1 MAQANPFDQ
10 FDQTT
15 SAPTPRPV
23 YGAPPKPEK
32 PDAPKTTWRQGVVN
46 GKPVQISSEGKVE
59 ALPGDAGGN
68 PNSLDPKT
76 IEGQRNIATGI
87 LKNTGVN
94 LQTGDDPVSELILN
108 STSGWLQ
115 TRGAEVYGG
124 LTGDATSGMEAIGKL
139 KPMLAD
145 MTLQMTGGSL
155 GNQISDGDR
164 KFIMERM
171 GNIADPE
178 VPADQRLASWEEVKR
193 RLAQMSGIEMPAQM
207 EQGEEGLSGSVTDD
221 SPMAP
226 TGNNAP
232 PTGGNGGGGSFWQG
246 IGAGVG
252 DLVEGGVNNTVGLI
266 VNPINTVA
274 GRAMGYEGYTSD
286 IGQTIRDALQLPE
299 GNQTVSAIN
308 QAAAGGLSVGGLS
321 RKAGQVLGNASLR
334 AFGNN
339 PLLDAA
345 TGATAAASGEVARQ
359 SGAGPVGQSVATLA
373 GGFAPSAAIG
383 GRNALL
389 GVMGR
394 NPPRGPAPDMA
405 VVEAG
410 QRQGVPIRQADARP
424 ELRGDFANLQTG
436 QYAGPMVNQARQ
448 ADNAIVEQRVA
459 EVGGQGSPSDQY
471 ALGTRVQAAGD
482 RYIASTKAQA
492 DRLYKRAKDL
502 AAGETAA
509 PATNG
514 APTAQTPIPASRGGW
529 VVRDKE
535 TGTPVMETFDE
546 SVASKVNTV
555 KYEVV
560 PSRQHLEQ
568 FNAAVKQNGGQPPEG
583 WNKAFR
589 GTETPRAAPQAAGR
603 LNPSTYNA
611 PNADAVL
618 EANIQELRAA
628 GENSNAAAIKYL
640 EGLRSDLRGG
650 LSIDSMLN
658 LRSNMRG
665 QISERGLTGTDTDRR
680 VRQVIDAMNT
690 DLAEQLPAEASA
702 ALRAAD
708 AFYRKRQEF
717 INGTLK
723 QFMGDRGNRLPAE
736 TAATRL
742 LSITQGKGNYDRF
755 AKMWGQLE
763 DGEKA
768 DVAATIAASLGRKGN
783 GDFSPATLIRSLD
796 PVKGINPRT
805 ARLVFGE
812 EGAKALNDLRLI
824 AQAKTDTANALN
836 NSKTGVMVNRA
847 SGGLRSLLLGGLGF
861 STGGPAGAIAAPI
874 AEGVFR
880 RIGEERAARLM
891 LNPDFTKWLRAM
903 PEATNPKAINAY
915 FGKLKASAARSQVA
929 ANDVEAF
936 TAAVMEAFAQSPRR
950 AAAQEE
956 DN

>member
-15 SAPTPRPV
+15 SAPTQGPV
-23 YGAPPKPEK
+23 FGAPPKPEK

-155 GNQISDGDR
+155 GSQISDGDR

-232 PTGGNGGGGSFWQG
+232 PSGGNGPTSNWDAIGSST
-246 IGAGVG
+246 G
-252 DLVEGGVNNTVGLI
+252 DIIASAANNTIGL
-266 VNPINTVA
+266 VSNPVSTVI
-274 GRAMGYEGYTSD
+274 GRAMGYDNYTADLGETLRS
-286 IGQTIRDALQLPE
+286 ALDLP
-299 GNQTVSAIN
+299 NNSAPIVKAIN

-405 VVEAG
+405 VIEAG
-410 QRQGVPIRQADARP
+410 QRQGVPIRQPDARP

-448 ADNAIVEQRVA
+448 TDNAIIEQRVA
-459 EVGGQGSPSDQY
+459 EVGGQGNPSDQY

-492 DRLYKRAKDL
+492 NRLYDRVREVS
-502 AAGETAA
+502 AG
-509 PATNG
+509 
-514 APTAQTPIPASRGGW
+514 
-529 VVRDKE
+529 K
-535 TGTPVMETFDE
+535 
-546 SVASKVNTV
+546 TV
-555 KYEVV
+555 IA
-560 PSRQHLEQ
+560 R
-568 FNAAVKQNGGQPPEG
+568 
-583 WNKAFR
+583 
-589 GTETPRAAPQAAGR
+589 
-603 LNPSTYNA
+603 
-611 PNADAVL
+611 NADAAL
-618 EANIQELRAA
+618 DANIKELRAA

-640 EGLRSDLRGG
+640 EGLRSDIDRG
-650 LSIDSMLN
+650 LTVDAVQN
-658 LRSNMRG
+658 LRKNMRG
-665 QISERGLTGTDTDRR
+665 QLSERGLTSTDTDRR
-680 VRQVIDAMNT
+680 VMQVIDGMNQ

-723 QFMGDRGNRLPAE
+723 QFMGEKNKPLPAE

-783 GDFSPATLIRSLD
+783 GDFSPAALIKSLD

>member
-15 SAPTPRPV
+15 SAPTPGPV
-23 YGAPPKPEK
+23 FGAPPKPEK

-155 GNQISDGDR
+155 GSQISDGDR

-232 PTGGNGGGGSFWQG
+232 PSGGNGGGGSFWQG

-321 RKAGQVLGNASLR
+321 RKAGKVLGNASLR

-410 QRQGVPIRQADARP
+410 QRQGVPIRQPDARP

-448 ADNAIVEQRVA
+448 TDNAIIEQRVA
-459 EVGGQGSPSDQY
+459 EVGGQGNPSDQY

-492 DRLYKRAKDL
+492 NRLYDRVREVS
-502 AAGETAA
+502 AG
-509 PATNG
+509 
-514 APTAQTPIPASRGGW
+514 
-529 VVRDKE
+529 K
-535 TGTPVMETFDE
+535 
-546 SVASKVNTV
+546 TV
-555 KYEVV
+555 IA
-560 PSRQHLEQ
+560 R
-568 FNAAVKQNGGQPPEG
+568 
-583 WNKAFR
+583 
-589 GTETPRAAPQAAGR
+589 
-603 LNPSTYNA
+603 
-611 PNADAVL
+611 NADAAL
-618 EANIQELRAA
+618 DANIKELRAA

-640 EGLRSDLRGG
+640 EGLRSDIDRG
-650 LSIDSMLN
+650 LTVDAVQN

-665 QISERGLTGTDTDRR
+665 QLSERGLTGTDTDRR
-680 VRQVIDAMNT
+680 VMQVIDGMNQ
-690 DLAEQLPAEASA
+690 DLTEQLPAEASA

-708 AFYRKRQEF
+708 DFYRKRQEF

-768 DVAATIAASLGRKGN
+768 DVAATIAASLGRKQN

-836 NSKTGVMVNRA
+836 NSKAGVMVNRA

>member
-1 MAQANPFDQ
+1 MAQNDPWAAFRVGGQPTPAQQPATPSQDPIVRRADPYKAEDQ
-10 FDQTT
+10 QFQRNAEIRAQQDQALQMQRLQMEREKEARQKTQDQQGT
-15 SAPTPRPV
+15 ESERTAGYLTGRMKDAVGRLAAGAKKDPSSLAPTL
-23 YGAPPKPEK
+23 G
-32 PDAPKTTWRQGVVN
+32 
-46 GKPVQISSEGKVE
+46 VE
-59 ALPGDAGGN
+59 AVRRIAGDTAAN
-68 PNSLDPKT
+68 YFTDADRQVVRAAQYDILDAALTLGTGAAYTKEQ
-76 IEGQRNIATGI
+76 IEGYRQSYFPQ
-87 LKNTGVN
+87 L
-94 LQTGDDPVSELILN
+94 GDDPAAIKSKNEALRQLLANARVKAGRAAPDVDAAIAALN
-108 STSGWLQ
+108 ALDIP
-115 TRGAEVYGG
+115 VV
-124 LTGDATSGMEAIGKL
+124 
-139 KPMLAD
+139 
-145 MTLQMTGGSL
+145 
-155 GNQISDGDR
+155 DGQ
-164 KFIMERM
+164 
-171 GNIADPE
+171 PE
-178 VPADQRLASWEEVKR
+178 EE
-193 RLAQMSGIEMPAQM
+193 P
-207 EQGEEGLSGSVTDD
+207 GLSGSVTDD
-221 SPMAP
+221 TPWP
-226 TGNNAP
+226 KQPGNNVP
-232 PTGGNGGGGSFWQG
+232 PSGGNGGGGSFWQG

-321 RKAGQVLGNASLR
+321 RKAGQVLSNASLR

-383 GRNALL
+383 SRNALL

-405 VVEAG
+405 VIEAG
-410 QRQGVPIRQADARP
+410 QRQGVPIRQPDARP

-448 ADNAIVEQRVA
+448 TDNAIIEQRVA
-459 EVGGQGSPSDQY
+459 EVGGQGNPSDQY

-492 DRLYKRAKDL
+492 NRLYDRVREVS
-502 AAGETAA
+502 AG
-509 PATNG
+509 
-514 APTAQTPIPASRGGW
+514 
-529 VVRDKE
+529 K
-535 TGTPVMETFDE
+535 
-546 SVASKVNTV
+546 TV
-555 KYEVV
+555 IA
-560 PSRQHLEQ
+560 R
-568 FNAAVKQNGGQPPEG
+568 
-583 WNKAFR
+583 
-589 GTETPRAAPQAAGR
+589 
-603 LNPSTYNA
+603 
-611 PNADAVL
+611 NADAAL
-618 EANIQELRAA
+618 DANIKELRAA
-628 GENSNAAAIKYL
+628 GENSNAAAINYL
-640 EGLRSDLRGG
+640 EGLRSDIDRG
-650 LSIDSMLN
+650 LTVDAVQN

-665 QISERGLTGTDTDRR
+665 QLSERGLTGTDTDRR
-680 VRQVIDAMNT
+680 VMQVIDGMNQ

-708 AFYRKRQEF
+708 DFYRKRQEF

-723 QFMGDRGNRLPAE
+723 QFMGEKNKPLPAE

-755 AKMWGQLE
+755 AKMWGQLD

-768 DVAATIAASLGRKGN
+768 DVAATIAASLGRKQN

-950 AAAQEE
+950 AAAQQE

>member
-10 FDQTT
+10 FDQT
-15 SAPTPRPV
+15 SAPGPV
-23 YGAPPKPEK
+23 YGAPPKPET
-32 PDAPKTTWRQGVVN
+32 PPAPKTTWQQGVVN

-59 ALPGDAGGN
+59 ALPGNAGGD

-155 GNQISDGDR
+155 GSQISDGDR

-193 RLAQMSGIEMPAQM
+193 RLAQMSGIEMPAPPP
-207 EQGEEGLSGSVTDD
+207 QGDKPDGPGPGEVLIGYGKNDDGSPYPIYGRPGT
-221 SPMAP
+221 
-226 TGNNAP
+226 TP
-232 PTGGNGGGGSFWQG
+232 PDGATPVSGGNGPTSNWDAIGSST
-246 IGAGVG
+246 G
-252 DLVEGGVNNTVGLI
+252 DIIASAANNTIGL
-266 VNPINTVA
+266 VSNPVSTVI
-274 GRAMGYEGYTSD
+274 GRAMGYDNYTADLGETLRS
-286 IGQTIRDALQLPE
+286 ALDLP
-299 GNQTVSAIN
+299 NNSAPIVKAIN

-405 VVEAG
+405 VIEAG
-410 QRQGVPIRQADARP
+410 QRQGVPIRQPDARP

-448 ADNAIVEQRVA
+448 TDNAIIEQRVA
-459 EVGGQGSPSDQY
+459 EVGGQGNPSDQY

-492 DRLYKRAKDL
+492 NRLYDRVREVS
-502 AAGETAA
+502 AG
-509 PATNG
+509 
-514 APTAQTPIPASRGGW
+514 
-529 VVRDKE
+529 K
-535 TGTPVMETFDE
+535 
-546 SVASKVNTV
+546 TV
-555 KYEVV
+555 IA
-560 PSRQHLEQ
+560 R
-568 FNAAVKQNGGQPPEG
+568 
-583 WNKAFR
+583 
-589 GTETPRAAPQAAGR
+589 
-603 LNPSTYNA
+603 
-611 PNADAVL
+611 NADAAL
-618 EANIQELRAA
+618 DANIKELRAS
-628 GENSNAAAIKYL
+628 GENSNAAAINYL
-640 EGLRSDLRGG
+640 EGLRSDIDRG
-650 LSIDSMLN
+650 LTVDAVQN

-665 QISERGLTGTDTDRR
+665 QLSERGLTGTDTDRR
-680 VRQVIDAMNT
+680 VMQVIDGMNQ
-690 DLAEQLPAEASA
+690 DLTEQLPAEASA

-708 AFYRKRQEF
+708 DFYRKRQEF

-768 DVAATIAASLGRKGN
+768 DVAATIAASLGRKQN

>member
-15 SAPTPRPV
+15 SAPTPGPV
-23 YGAPPKPEK
+23 FGAPPKPEK

-155 GNQISDGDR
+155 GSQISDGDR

-232 PTGGNGGGGSFWQG
+232 PSGGNGGGGSFWQG

-405 VVEAG
+405 VIEAG
-410 QRQGVPIRQADARP
+410 QRQGVPIRQPDARP

-448 ADNAIVEQRVA
+448 TDNAIIEQRVA
-459 EVGGQGSPSDQY
+459 EVGGQGNPSDQY

-492 DRLYKRAKDL
+492 NRLYDRVREVS
-502 AAGETAA
+502 AG
-509 PATNG
+509 
-514 APTAQTPIPASRGGW
+514 
-529 VVRDKE
+529 K
-535 TGTPVMETFDE
+535 
-546 SVASKVNTV
+546 TV
-555 KYEVV
+555 IA
-560 PSRQHLEQ
+560 R
-568 FNAAVKQNGGQPPEG
+568 
-583 WNKAFR
+583 
-589 GTETPRAAPQAAGR
+589 
-603 LNPSTYNA
+603 
-611 PNADAVL
+611 NADAAL
-618 EANIQELRAA
+618 DANIKELRAA

-640 EGLRSDLRGG
+640 EGLRSDIDRG
-650 LSIDSMLN
+650 LTVDAVQN
-658 LRSNMRG
+658 LRKNMRG
-665 QISERGLTGTDTDRR
+665 QLSERGLTSTDTDRR
-680 VRQVIDAMNT
+680 VMQVIDGMNQ

-723 QFMGDRGNRLPAE
+723 QFMGEKNKPLPAE

-755 AKMWGQLE
+755 AKMWGQLD

-768 DVAATIAASLGRKGN
+768 DVAATIAASLGRKQN

-915 FGKLKASAARSQVA
+915 FGKLQASAARSQVA

>member
-15 SAPTPRPV
+15 SAPTPGPV
-23 YGAPPKPEK
+23 FGAPPKPEK

-155 GNQISDGDR
+155 GSQISDGDR

-232 PTGGNGGGGSFWQG
+232 PSGGNGGGGSFWQG

-405 VVEAG
+405 VIEAG
-410 QRQGVPIRQADARP
+410 QRQGVPIRQPDARP

-448 ADNAIVEQRVA
+448 TDNAIIEQRVA
-459 EVGGQGSPSDQY
+459 EVGGQGNPSDQY

-492 DRLYKRAKDL
+492 NRLYDRVREVS
-502 AAGETAA
+502 AG
-509 PATNG
+509 
-514 APTAQTPIPASRGGW
+514 
-529 VVRDKE
+529 K
-535 TGTPVMETFDE
+535 
-546 SVASKVNTV
+546 TV
-555 KYEVV
+555 IA
-560 PSRQHLEQ
+560 R
-568 FNAAVKQNGGQPPEG
+568 
-583 WNKAFR
+583 
-589 GTETPRAAPQAAGR
+589 
-603 LNPSTYNA
+603 
-611 PNADAVL
+611 NADAAL
-618 EANIQELRAA
+618 DANIKELRAA

-640 EGLRSDLRGG
+640 EGLRSDIDRG
-650 LSIDSMLN
+650 LTVDAVQN
-658 LRSNMRG
+658 LRKNMRG
-665 QISERGLTGTDTDRR
+665 QLSERGLTSTDTDRR
-680 VRQVIDAMNT
+680 VMQVIDGMNQ

-723 QFMGDRGNRLPAE
+723 QFMGEKNKPLPAE

-755 AKMWGQLE
+755 AKMWGQLD

-768 DVAATIAASLGRKGN
+768 DVAATIAASLGRKQN

>member
-15 SAPTPRPV
+15 SAPTPGPV
-23 YGAPPKPEK
+23 FGAPPKPEK

-68 PNSLDPKT
+68 SNSLDPKT

-155 GNQISDGDR
+155 GSQISDGDR

-226 TGNNAP
+226 TGNNVP
-232 PTGGNGGGGSFWQG
+232 PSGGNGGGGSFWQG

-405 VVEAG
+405 VIEAG
-410 QRQGVPIRQADARP
+410 QRQGVPIRQPDARP

-448 ADNAIVEQRVA
+448 TDNAIIEQRVA
-459 EVGGQGSPSDQY
+459 EVGGQGNPSDQY

-492 DRLYKRAKDL
+492 NRLYDRVREVS
-502 AAGETAA
+502 AG
-509 PATNG
+509 
-514 APTAQTPIPASRGGW
+514 
-529 VVRDKE
+529 K
-535 TGTPVMETFDE
+535 
-546 SVASKVNTV
+546 TV
-555 KYEVV
+555 IA
-560 PSRQHLEQ
+560 R
-568 FNAAVKQNGGQPPEG
+568 
-583 WNKAFR
+583 
-589 GTETPRAAPQAAGR
+589 
-603 LNPSTYNA
+603 
-611 PNADAVL
+611 NADAAL
-618 EANIQELRAA
+618 DANIKELRAA
-628 GENSNAAAIKYL
+628 GENSNAAAINYL
-640 EGLRSDLRGG
+640 EGLRSDIDRG
-650 LSIDSMLN
+650 LTVDAVQN

-665 QISERGLTGTDTDRR
+665 QLSERGLTGTDTDRR
-680 VRQVIDAMNT
+680 VMQVIDGMNQ
-690 DLAEQLPAEASA
+690 DLTEQLPAEASA

-723 QFMGDRGNRLPAE
+723 QFMGDRGNPLPAE

-755 AKMWGQLE
+755 AKMWGQLD

-768 DVAATIAASLGRKGN
+768 DVAATIAASLGRKQN

>member
-15 SAPTPRPV
+15 SAPTPGPV
-23 YGAPPKPEK
+23 FGAPPKPEK
-32 PDAPKTTWRQGVVN
+32 PDAPKTTYRPLTPAEVQERGL
-46 GKPVQISSEGKVE
+46 PVGNYQISSEGNVSKVGGDIGGTVDE
-59 ALPGDAGGN
+59 KKVATLTSRIAGAFSDINSVTAVDPSAQEPGIIETVRGGLSPTGVMSIPVRKIAGPNRRTVYDAQIDALDALLTLGTGAAYN
-68 PNSLDPKT
+68 REQL
-76 IEGQRNIATGI
+76 EGQLGSYFPAYGDTQEEIAA
-87 LKNTGVN
+87 KN
-94 LQTGDDPVSELILN
+94 
-108 STSGWLQ
+108 
-115 TRGAEVYGG
+115 
-124 LTGDATSGMEAIGKL
+124 
-139 KPMLAD
+139 
-145 MTLQMTGGSL
+145 
-155 GNQISDGDR
+155 
-164 KFIMERM
+164 
-171 GNIADPE
+171 
-178 VPADQRLASWEEVKR
+178 QRLQRQIEAAKANAGAAWTNVEPLINQYLQGVPTVPGGQPEE
-193 RLAQMSGIEMPAQM
+193 EP
-207 EQGEEGLSGSVTDD
+207 GLSGSVTDD
-221 SPMAP
+221 TPWP
-226 TGNNAP
+226 KQPGNNVP
-232 PTGGNGGGGSFWQG
+232 PSGGNGGGGSFWQG

-405 VVEAG
+405 VIEAG
-410 QRQGVPIRQADARP
+410 QRQGVPIRQPDARP

-448 ADNAIVEQRVA
+448 TDNAIIEQRVA
-459 EVGGQGSPSDQY
+459 EVGGQGNPSDQY

-482 RYIASTKAQA
+482 RYIVSTKAQA
-492 DRLYKRAKDL
+492 NRLYDRVREVS
-502 AAGETAA
+502 AG
-509 PATNG
+509 
-514 APTAQTPIPASRGGW
+514 
-529 VVRDKE
+529 K
-535 TGTPVMETFDE
+535 
-546 SVASKVNTV
+546 TV
-555 KYEVV
+555 IA
-560 PSRQHLEQ
+560 R
-568 FNAAVKQNGGQPPEG
+568 
-583 WNKAFR
+583 
-589 GTETPRAAPQAAGR
+589 
-603 LNPSTYNA
+603 
-611 PNADAVL
+611 NADAAL
-618 EANIQELRAA
+618 DANIKELRAA

-640 EGLRSDLRGG
+640 EGLRSDIDRG
-650 LSIDSMLN
+650 LTVDAVQN

-665 QISERGLTGTDTDRR
+665 QLSERGLTGTDTDRR
-680 VRQVIDAMNT
+680 VMQVIDGMNQ

-768 DVAATIAASLGRKGN
+768 DVAATIAASLGRKQN

>member
-15 SAPTPRPV
+15 SAPTPGPV
-23 YGAPPKPEK
+23 FGAPPKPEK

-155 GNQISDGDR
+155 GSQISDGDR

-232 PTGGNGGGGSFWQG
+232 PSGGNGGGGSFWQG

-252 DLVEGGVNNTVGLI
+252 DLVEAGVNNTVGLI

-405 VVEAG
+405 VIEAG
-410 QRQGVPIRQADARP
+410 QRQGVPIRQPDARP
-424 ELRGDFANLQTG
+424 KLRGDYAALESTER
-436 QYAGPMVNQARQ
+436 AGPMIAAARTKDAEAIATRANEVTGGNAFDR
-448 ADNAIVEQRVA
+448 ADNTALGQAVQKTAERAEADVKGVANTLYQRA
-459 EVGGQGSPSDQY
+459 EREAPDFVTPSTQTSAFIDSKIAELKAASPTGYNAEISALEAMKSDLAQTGLSVRTLQAQRETVGG
-471 ALGTRVQAAGD
+471 RIGD
-482 RYIASTKAQA
+482 NMQDRSRA
-492 DRLYKRAKDL
+492 DRTFTEVLKV
-502 AAGETAA
+502 AGEELHSALRSA
-509 PATNG
+509 N
-514 APTAQTPIPASRGGW
+514 
-529 VVRDKE
+529 
-535 TGTPVMETFDE
+535 
-546 SVASKVNTV
+546 
-555 KYEVV
+555 
-560 PSRQHLEQ
+560 
-568 FNAAVKQNGGQPPEG
+568 
-583 WNKAFR
+583 
-589 GTETPRAAPQAAGR
+589 PRAAEILKR
-603 LNPSTYNA
+603 
-611 PNADAVL
+611 ADAKWGQYKRLQKEVT
-618 EANIQELRAA
+618 
-628 GENSNAAAIKYL
+628 
-640 EGLRSDLRGG
+640 GLFLGKRG
-650 LSIDSMLN
+650 
-658 LRSNMRG
+658 
-665 QISERGLTGTDTDRR
+665 
-680 VRQVIDAMNT
+680 DAT
-690 DLAEQLPAEASA
+690 
-702 ALRAAD
+702 
-708 AFYRKRQEF
+708 
-717 INGTLK
+717 
-723 QFMGDRGNRLPAE
+723 AE
-736 TAATRL
+736 TAARNLNATTRN
-742 LSITQGKGNYDRF
+742 NYSALRRF
-755 AKMWGQLE
+755 MTMATPE
-763 DGEKA
+763 EKA
-768 DVAATIAASLGRKGN
+768 DFAATFVQNWGATAR
-783 GDFSPATLIRSLD
+783 GDFSPAIYAKNMENVSDRTLD
-796 PVKGINPRT
+796 
-805 ARLVFGE
+805 ALVGT
-812 EGAKALNDLRLI
+812 EGRKALRDLQVI
-824 AQAKTDTANALN
+824 SNAKTDAMGRMAP
-836 NSKTGVMVNRA
+836 SGKAISGMK
-847 SGGLRSLLLGGLGF
+847 GGLRTLMLSTLGLSQGGIGGAVLL
-861 STGGPAGAIAAPI
+861 PAAANLF
-874 AEGVFR
+874 AK
-880 RIGEERAARLM
+880 IGEERAARLM